1 MDSRAEYATPSQA
14 IGGIPRKFCVVSHG
28 SEIGSINA
36 VPAIIVET
44 VRWIAPYFGRRRVD
58 SALCQP
64 QQKAAPIMSRFPV
77 QLPNDSES
85 DAKSTIAAAP
95 ASDKMIPRRMPWLNR

>member
-28 SEIGSINA
+28 SETGNINA
-36 VPAIIVET
+36 VPAIIVDT
-44 VRWIAPYFGRRRVD
+44 VSWIAPYFGKRRVD

-64 QQKAAPIMSRFPV
+64 QQKAAPIISRFPV
-77 QLPNDSES
+77 QLPNDNGSE
-85 DAKSTIAAAP
+85 AKMTIAAAP
-95 ASDKMIPRRMPWLNR
+95 DSDKMIPVRIP